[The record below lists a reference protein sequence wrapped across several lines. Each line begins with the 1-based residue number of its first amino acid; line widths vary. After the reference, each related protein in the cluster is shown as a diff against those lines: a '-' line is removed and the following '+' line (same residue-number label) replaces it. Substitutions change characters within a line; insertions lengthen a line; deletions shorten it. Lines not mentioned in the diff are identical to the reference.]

1 MVPAMLR
8 RVSGSGFAIAMIL
21 LIALRIPAFA
31 FCACDQQVILNNGA
45 CCPDQPTAQ
54 AQECGCC
61 PAETA
66 ARSEPCRDCVIV
78 ISLNPGDFNW
88 SAESS
93 QAKRVEEAPPVLRA
107 GFQDDLRPDLSRAS
121 LHGSIRGS
129 PPLEPFPVLLQ
140 IQVLR
145 L

>member
-1 MVPAMLR
+1 
-8 RVSGSGFAIAMIL
+8 MIL

-31 FCACDQQVILNNGA
+31 FCACDQHVILNNGA
-45 CCPDQPTAQ
+45 CCPEQSAAQ
-54 AQECGCC
+54 AQECDCC
-61 PAETA
+61 PSETA
-66 ARSEPCRDCVIV
+66 ARNEPCRDCVI
-78 ISLNPGDFNW
+78 IFSLDPGDFNW
-88 SAESS
+88 SADSS
-93 QAKRVEEAPPVLRA
+93 RAKLVEEAPPVLRA
-107 GFQDDLRPDLSRAS
+107 GFQDDLRPDLSRVS

>member
-1 MVPAMLR
+1 MVSTVLR
-8 RVSGSGFAIAMIL
+8 RISGSGFAIAMIL

-31 FCACDQQVILNNGA
+31 FCACDQHVILNNGA
-45 CCPDQPTAQ
+45 CCPEQ
-54 AQECGCC
+54 AAIEAPECGCC
-61 PAETA
+61 PAEAPA
-66 ARSEPCRDCVIV
+66 AKEPCRDCVIV
-78 ISLNPGDFNW
+78 FSLDPGDFNW
-88 SAESS
+88 SADSS
-93 QAKRVEEAPPVLRA
+93 QAKRVGEAPAALPA
-107 GFQDDLRPDLSRAS
+107 GFQHDLPPALSRLS

>member
-1 MVPAMLR
+1 MLR
-8 RVSGSGFAIAMIL
+8 RISGSGFAIAMIL

-31 FCACDQQVILNNGA
+31 FCACDQHVILNNGA
-45 CCPDQPTAQ
+45 CCPEQSAAQ
-54 AQECGCC
+54 AQECDCC
-61 PAETA
+61 PSETA
-66 ARSEPCRDCVIV
+66 ARNEPCRDCVI
-78 ISLNPGDFNW
+78 IFSLDPGDFNW
-88 SAESS
+88 SADSS
-93 QAKRVEEAPPVLRA
+93 RAKLVEEAPPVLRA
-107 GFQDDLRPDLSRAS
+107 GFQDDLRPDLSRVS